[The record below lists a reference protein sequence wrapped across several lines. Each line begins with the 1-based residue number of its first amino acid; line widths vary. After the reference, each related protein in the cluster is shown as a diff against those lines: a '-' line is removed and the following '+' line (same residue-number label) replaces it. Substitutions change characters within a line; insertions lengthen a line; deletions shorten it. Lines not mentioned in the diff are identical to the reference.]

1 MRLWLWCRLA
11 VTALIRPLAWDPP
24 DAAGA
29 ALRRQKTK
37 NKLNPRFPRDSERWE
52 ETNATETGSR
62 APSSFAVSVTGWTR
76 PMSPSWGP
84 NGCSGAA
91 ALRGLGTRFT
101 GPRQA
106 SDHSAIQGAT
116 PWKRHRWAAADQGWT
131 DQRGLGRQGLQVA
144 WVGLTNIFVDWSR
157 DQAALL
163 GGVTWLAGL
172 CAQAPGWP
180 SRLAMWLVPGR
191 APAEGCPLGQ
201 THRGCPTPATCPG
214 GQGPGFQVLFPK
226 RSTREPPPPPQA
238 ARHLQSLGGVPAI
251 GAVSPQ
257 ECPPHF
263 LNPRPTHRLHHREQR
278 T

>member
-1 MRLWLWCRLA
+1 M
-11 VTALIRPLAWDPP
+11 
-24 DAAGA
+24 G
-29 ALRRQKTK
+29 
-37 NKLNPRFPRDSERWE
+37 RDKR
-52 ETNATETGSR
+52 TETGSR
-62 APSSFAVSVTGWTR
+62 APSSFAVSVTGRTR

-84 NGCSGAA
+84 NGRSGAA

-116 PWKRHRWAAADQGWT
+116 PWKRHRWAAADQGWRT
-131 DQRGLGRQGLQVA
+131 NQRGLGRRDLQVA

-163 GGVTWLAGL
+163 GGDTWLAGL

-201 THRGCPTPATCPG
+201 THRGCPLRPPA
-214 GQGPGFQVLFPK
+214 Q
-226 RSTREPPPPPQA
+226 E
-238 ARHLQSLGGVPAI
+238 ARGL
-251 GAVSPQ
+251 VSRFCSPRGR
-257 ECPPHF
+257 HGS
-263 LNPRPTHRLHHREQR
+263 PRPHPRLPGTYRAGVGSLPSELCHPKSAPP
-278 T
+278 TS